1 MVDHIVIGYQLKNVS
16 RIQISNYAFSL
27 WIEFMILSFHPCID
41 ADLNAIVAGRAPGPE
56 EESMVKRADAIIL
69 PQGLRQDLYDLC
81 RKCTTRVFPNY
92 DLRFQRPGKIGDIL
106 LFRTTAVHHPE
117 TFLFQNVADYHSHF
131 PAEEDRLPFPFPFVV
146 KGNYGGEGRMVYKI
160 RSAKELQTIID
171 QLGAMENSGTRGFIV
186 QRWIDHGGRDVRVVV
201 LHDRL
206 ISYWRVQ
213 RDPRKFLT
221 NLSAGGIIDLHSDHH
236 LLEKAEEN
244 VYHFCKQTGINL
256 AGIDLMFD
264 KDDESKKPLFLE
276 INYWFGRRFFGS
288 SEAYYAELKKAVK
301 RWLANFDSAWPERVR

>member
-1 MVDHIVIGYQLKNVS
+1 
-16 RIQISNYAFSL
+16 
-27 WIEFMILSFHPCID
+27 MILSFHPCID

-69 PQGLRQDLYDLC
+69 PQGLRKDLYDLC

-92 DLRFQRPGKIGDIL
+92 DLRFQSPGKIGDIL
-106 LFRTTAVHHPE
+106 VFRSAAVPHPE

-131 PAEEDRLPFPFPFVV
+131 PAEGDSLPFPFPFVV

-160 RSAKELQTIID
+160 RRVKELQTITD
-171 QLGAMENSGTRGFIV
+171 QLRAMENSGTRGFII
-186 QRWIDHGGRDVRVVV
+186 QQWIDHGGRDVRVVV

-213 RDPRKFLT
+213 RDSRKFLT
-221 NLSAGGIIDLHSDHH
+221 NLSAGGTIDLHSDLH
-236 LLEKAEEN
+236 LLEKAKEN
-244 VYHFCKQTGINL
+244 VYHFCKRTGINL

-276 INYWFGRRFFGS
+276 INYWFGRKFFGS
-288 SEAYYAELKKAVK
+288 SEAYYTELKKAVK
-301 RWLANFDSAWPERVR
+301 RWLANFEPDWPNRIR